1 MDVGA
6 PELII
11 VLVIIIIL
19 FGPGRLANIGGEMG
33 KAIRNF
39 REGLQSAEAPKPE
52 ENKPADEVPAADP
65 TKNLP

>member
-1 MDVGA
+1 MDIGPA
-6 PELII
+6 ELII
-11 VLVIIIIL
+11 VLVIVIIL

-39 REGLQSAEAPKPE
+39 REGLQSADEPKVE